1 MDGILSDDIGSFP
14 PPPGSSREKL
24 RAIAGK
30 IIDGTYTD
38 AEEEAFIQATVA
50 SFTAKRSSGLDAPTY
65 PQIQEMIDGFY
76 NPIERYVQSDTP
88 YVIVGEKAIIPEVEV
103 VKVFAERHVEEGG
116 SPVNLRVC
124 VTGPLDLYVR
134 KISANVEPD
143 ILVNLGKSVGC
154 FIQNALLDEVY
165 IKTTVVSLDEPS
177 LGLNPN
183 IVVEQ
188 DNLIEAWNKATE
200 HVKDLDV
207 QVHLHAPSEAEI
219 AYQTEKIN
227 VIGIE
232 TAENPSNLN
241 AINKEDL
248 ASHDKFLRVG
258 IARSNITALATEY
271 EQAKGL
277 NPLNVPSAA
286 VAMVDDLESPQIIL
300 KRLENAHKIFGDRIK
315 YAGPDCGLGLWPTS
329 ESAERL
335 LANTV
340 KALAK
345 FKAGKQ
351 ALF

>member
-1 MDGILSDDIGSFP
+1 MSILSDDIGSFP
-14 PPPGSSREKL
+14 LPKGASRERL
-24 RAIAGK
+24 RSIGGN
-30 IIDGTYTD
+30 IVDGVYSD
-38 AEEEAFIQATVA
+38 EEEETFINTVVELFK
-50 SFTAKRSSGLDAPTY
+50 SKLSSGLDTPTY

-76 NPIERYVQSDTP
+76 NPIERYVRPDAP
-88 YVIVGEKAIIPEVEV
+88 YVIAGEKAVIPEVEV

-134 KISANVEPD
+134 KISSNVEPD
-143 ILVNLGKSVGC
+143 ILLNLGKSVGS
-154 FIQNALLDEVY
+154 FIKNALLDEAY

-200 HVKDLDV
+200 PVKDLDV
-207 QVHLHAPSEAEI
+207 QIHLHAPSEAEI

-232 TAENPSNLN
+232 TAENPSHLN

-248 ASHDKFLRVG
+248 ASYDKFLRVG

-271 EQAKGL
+271 EQAKGV
-277 NPLNVPSAA
+277 NPLSVPSAA

-300 KRLENAHKIFGDRIK
+300 KRLENAHRLFGDRIK
-315 YAGPDCGLGLWPTS
+315 YAGPDCGLGLWPTP

-345 FKAGKQ
+345 FKVKKQ